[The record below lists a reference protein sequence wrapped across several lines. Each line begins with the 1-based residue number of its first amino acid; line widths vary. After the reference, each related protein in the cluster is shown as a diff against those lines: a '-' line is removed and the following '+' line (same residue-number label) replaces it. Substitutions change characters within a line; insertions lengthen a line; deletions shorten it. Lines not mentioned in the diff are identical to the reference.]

1 MTIKKV
7 KITRTVHGVCKY
19 LQRRPDRAAAK

>member
-19 LQRRPDRAAAK
+19 FQRRPDRVAT